1 MEKWNSE
8 KKYVFSFR
16 PFRRRSHGVEKIC
29 PVTRVAGNSAL
40 PEEGKRGR
48 DKGAA
53 CATAL
58 SLRSSPAGQLLR
70 AAPSNVCHQEPR

>member
-8 KKYVFSFR
+8 KNTFFR
-16 PFRRRSHGVEKIC
+16 FARSAGDRTGLKKFVPS
-29 PVTRVAGNSAL
+29 PVLRETAL
-40 PEEGKRGR
+40 CRQEGKRGR